1 MSLEIN
7 QIALHQ
13 LIKRDEQTLE
23 VVLRDSLLEPTA
35 TVVEMMAELH
45 RVYSAKNKAY
55 GLFSDESEL
64 ADSLRL
70 QRQGEEDFLAFS
82 RAATGRLRD
91 ELAKYPFADGG
102 IVLFCHYRYLAVE
115 YLLVTV
121 LNNLSS
127 MRVNEQLD
135 ISSTHYLDINHADI
149 VARIDLTEWETNPES
164 TRYLTFLKGRVGR
177 KVADFFMDFLGAS
190 EGLNAKAQNKG
201 LLQAVDD
208 FTAEAQL
215 DKSERQNV
223 RQQVY
228 SYCNEQL
235 QAGEE
240 IELESLSKELAGVS
254 EVSFQEFTAE
264 KGYELEESFPADRS
278 TLRQLTK
285 FAGSGGG
292 LTINFDAMLLGER
305 IFWDP
310 ATDTLTI
317 KGTPP
322 NLRDQLQRRTTGGK
336 KPPPKRGFF
345 STCLRLRANEVDVS
359 QFWLERVTLNSLN
372 FHFFFFTANNDGQN
386 FAVEF
391 SFGLQVPHFV
401 VIQFDRNWSSFATV
415 NDSRELVSGT
425 QAAARTL
432 TLHVTYFC
440 FDSEH

>member
-1 MSLEIN
+1 MSLDIN

-23 VVLRDSLLEPTA
+23 LVLRDSLLESTPTV
-35 TVVEMMAELH
+35 TEMMAELH

-55 GLFSDESEL
+55 GMFNKESEL
-64 ADSLRL
+64 AESLRL
-70 QRQGEEDFLAFS
+70 QRKGDEDFLAFS

-102 IVLFCHYRYLAVE
+102 IVLFCQYRYLAVE
-115 YLLVTV
+115 YLLITV
-121 LNNLSS
+121 LSNLSS
-127 MRVNEQLD
+127 MRVNEQMD

-177 KVADFFMDFLGAS
+177 KVADFFMDFLGAT

-240 IELESLSKELAGVS
+240 IELESLSKELSGVS
-254 EVSFQEFTAE
+254 EVSFHEFTAD

-292 LTINFDAMLLGER
+292 LTVNFDAMLLGER

-322 NLRDQLQRRTTGGK
+322 NLRDQLQRRTSGGK
-336 KPPPKRGFF
+336 
-345 STCLRLRANEVDVS
+345 
-359 QFWLERVTLNSLN
+359 
-372 FHFFFFTANNDGQN
+372 
-386 FAVEF
+386 
-391 SFGLQVPHFV
+391 
-401 VIQFDRNWSSFATV
+401 
-415 NDSRELVSGT
+415 
-425 QAAARTL
+425 
-432 TLHVTYFC
+432 
-440 FDSEH
+440 

>member
-1 MSLEIN
+1 MSLDIN

-13 LIKRDEQTLE
+13 LIKRDEQNLE
-23 VVLRDSLLEPTA
+23 LVLRDSLLEPTE
-35 TVVEMMAELH
+35 TVVEMVAELH

-55 GLFSDESEL
+55 GLFSEESEL
-64 ADSLRL
+64 AQTLRL

-102 IVLFCHYRYLAVE
+102 FVLFCHYRYLAVE
-115 YLLVTV
+115 YLLVAV
-121 LNNLSS
+121 LSNLSS
-127 MRVNEQLD
+127 MRVNENLD
-135 ISSTHYLDINHADI
+135 INPTHYLDINHADI

-177 KVADFFMDFLGAS
+177 KVADFS
-190 EGLNAKAQNKG
+190 
-201 LLQAVDD
+201 
-208 FTAEAQL
+208 AEAQL
-215 DKSERQNV
+215 DKAERQNV

-254 EVSFQEFTAE
+254 EVSFTEFAAE

-322 NLRDQLQRRTTGGK
+322 NLRDQLQRRTSGG
-336 KPPPKRGFF
+336 
-345 STCLRLRANEVDVS
+345 N
-359 QFWLERVTLNSLN
+359 
-372 FHFFFFTANNDGQN
+372 
-386 FAVEF
+386 
-391 SFGLQVPHFV
+391 
-401 VIQFDRNWSSFATV
+401 
-415 NDSRELVSGT
+415 
-425 QAAARTL
+425 
-432 TLHVTYFC
+432 
-440 FDSEH
+440 

>member
-1 MSLEIN
+1 MSLDIN

-13 LIKRDEQTLE
+13 LIKRDEQNLE
-23 VVLRDSLLEPTA
+23 LVLRDSLLEPTE
-35 TVVEMMAELH
+35 TVVEMVAELH

-55 GLFSDESEL
+55 GLFS
-64 ADSLRL
+64 
-70 QRQGEEDFLAFS
+70 EEDFLAFS

-102 IVLFCHYRYLAVE
+102 FVLFCHYRYLAVE
-115 YLLVTV
+115 YLLVAV
-121 LNNLSS
+121 LSNLSS
-127 MRVNEQLD
+127 MRVNENLD
-135 ISSTHYLDINHADI
+135 INPTHYLDINHADI

-190 EGLNAKAQNKG
+190 EGLNTKAQNRG

-215 DKSERQNV
+215 DKAERQNV

-254 EVSFQEFTAE
+254 EVSFTEFAAE

-305 IFWDP
+305 IFWEP

-322 NLRDQLQRRTTGGK
+322 NLRDQLQRRTSGG
-336 KPPPKRGFF
+336 
-345 STCLRLRANEVDVS
+345 N
-359 QFWLERVTLNSLN
+359 
-372 FHFFFFTANNDGQN
+372 
-386 FAVEF
+386 
-391 SFGLQVPHFV
+391 
-401 VIQFDRNWSSFATV
+401 
-415 NDSRELVSGT
+415 
-425 QAAARTL
+425 
-432 TLHVTYFC
+432 
-440 FDSEH
+440 

>member
-1 MSLEIN
+1 MSLDID

-23 VVLRDSLLEPTA
+23 LVLRDSLLPTNQA
-35 TVVEMMAELH
+35 VSELVEELH
-45 RVYSAKNKAY
+45 RVYSAKSKAF
-55 GLFSDESEL
+55 GLFNADSEL
-64 ADSLRL
+64 AQTLRECRDG
-70 QRQGEEDFLAFS
+70 QQDFLAFS

-115 YLLVTV
+115 YLLIAV
-121 LNNLSS
+121 LNSQSS

-135 ISSTHYLDINHADI
+135 ISSVHYLDINHADI
-149 VARIDLTEWETNPES
+149 VARVDLTEWETNAES
-164 TRYLTFLKGRVGR
+164 TRYLTFLRGRVGR

-190 EGLNAKAQNKG
+190 VGLDTKAQNRG

-208 FTAEAQL
+208 YCAESSL
-215 DKSERQNV
+215 DKAERQNY

-240 IELESLSKELAGVS
+240 IAIDELARELPPLG
-254 EVSFQEFTAE
+254 EKNFREFTQE
-264 KGYELEESFPADRS
+264 QGYELEESFPADRS

-322 NLRDQLQRRTTGGK
+322 NLRDQLQRRTNGK
-336 KPPPKRGFF
+336 
-345 STCLRLRANEVDVS
+345 
-359 QFWLERVTLNSLN
+359 
-372 FHFFFFTANNDGQN
+372 
-386 FAVEF
+386 
-391 SFGLQVPHFV
+391 
-401 VIQFDRNWSSFATV
+401 
-415 NDSRELVSGT
+415 
-425 QAAARTL
+425 
-432 TLHVTYFC
+432 
-440 FDSEH
+440 